1 MRIRMTGLILIAGL
15 FSGAFV
21 GGCNKGKYSS
31 PARTFEVAWQAS
43 KKADRVALTECFTQA
58 SQAELKAIEQV
69 RKDIPD
75 APNLPQSLLDVMI
88 KAAQEGTH
96 AVRNETIDG
105 DRATLKVAIN
115 EREQVHR
122 FILENGKWQIDG
134 ADDFVK
140 IRKALELI
148 RNLKK

>member
-1 MRIRMTGLILIAGL
+1 MRIRMTELILIAAL
-15 FSGAFV
+15 LSSAFV
-21 GGCNKGKYSS
+21 SGCGKGKYSS
-31 PARTFEVAWQAS
+31 PTKTFEAAWQAS
-43 KKADRVALTECFTQA
+43 KNADRVALSECFTQA

-105 DRATLKVAIN
+105 DRATLKVAVN

-122 FILENGKWQIDG
+122 FILEDGQWKIDG
-134 ADDFVK
+134 AADFVK
-140 IRKALELI
+140 VRKALELI